1 MNFRSLGLR
10 LLLIPLTQLGSSAF
24 ASVLCEKEQG
34 VFSAKLY
41 AGSQIF
47 TQSPSPSSSY
57 GTATTVSS
65 RTSQNVYR
73 DKSYIDTTTTT
84 NSTNGPL
91 AGGELVY
98 KLPRSRFSLG
108 VGYTYS
114 SFDSA
119 STQKYS
125 TTTNATATLD
135 PSVTTVYSTNY
146 QSTST
151 LQSTQTF
158 DQSTIRLSGYYDL
171 SKKEWPIKPY
181 AIAAFVATNTR
192 SNGYSENLT
201 DYSYN
206 IRYSDG
212 SAASGSGTANP
223 NENYTRTVGT
233 SSAWSYNPEIGIG
246 LDIPVAKSLS
256 LGSELRYIPT
266 NTASTMPILALGY
279 LKYNFSSPSSPSN
292 AIGCEALEVNG
303 KSAAAVKA
311 LLQEATLN
319 DLNELTQYLKKKKEM
334 NVPINR

>member
-1 MNFRSLGLR
+1 MKSRSLSLR
-10 LLLIPLTQLGSSAF
+10 LMLIPLVQLGSSAL

-57 GTATTVSS
+57 GSS
-65 RTSQNVYR
+65 STISSLTSQNVYR
-73 DKSYIDTTTTT
+73 DKSYTDTTATIS
-84 NSTNGPL
+84 STNGPL

-114 SFDSA
+114 SFDSTIT
-119 STQKYS
+119 SKYS
-125 TTTNATATLD
+125 ATTNTTATLD
-135 PSVTTVYSTNY
+135 PSITTVYGVNY
-146 QSTST
+146 QSTT
-151 LQSTQTF
+151 THQSTQTF
-158 DQSTIRLSGYYDL
+158 DESTIRLSGYYDL

-192 SNGYSENLT
+192 SNGYSMNLT
-201 DYSYN
+201 NYSYN
-206 IRYSDG
+206 TKNSEG
-212 SAASGSGTANP
+212 SAASRSGTASP
-223 NENYTRTVGT
+223 NDNYTTTNGT

-246 LDIPVAKSLS
+246 LDVPLAKSLS
-256 LGSELRYIPT
+256 LGSELRYIPR
-266 NTASTMPILALGY
+266 NTDSTMPILALGY
-279 LKYNFSSPSSPSN
+279 LKYNFSSPSSPSS
-292 AIGCEALEVNG
+292 AIGCEALEVNV

-334 NVPINR
+334 NAPINR